1 MFIMSLFL
9 KKANNLALAS
19 FASGLLKDLIYSL
32 CKLLRHT
39 NEKCSISI
47 LTREIEICKKC
58 KKICKNAKK
67 MSE

>member
-39 NEKCSISI
+39 NEKCSIV
-47 LTREIEICKKC
+47 TTEF
-58 KKICKNAKK
+58 
-67 MSE
+67 